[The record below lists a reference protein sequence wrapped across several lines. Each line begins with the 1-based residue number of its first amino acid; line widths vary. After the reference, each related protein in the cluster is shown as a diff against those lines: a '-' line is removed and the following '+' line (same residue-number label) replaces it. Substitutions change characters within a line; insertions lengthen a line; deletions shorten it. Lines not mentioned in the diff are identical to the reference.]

1 MITMTPEILHRY
13 AHAIKRMDADPDKV
27 AQERGT
33 YERSTT
39 VSWFEEHA
47 HEYTATQLAGMLNI
61 AVASVRTKAYRLG
74 IQLAPQSP
82 TPRYIK

>member
-1 MITMTPEILHRY
+1 MITMTPETLHRY
-13 AHAIKRMDADPDKV
+13 AYAIKRMDADPDKV

-33 YERSTT
+33 YARSAT

-47 HEYTATQLAGMLNI
+47 HEYTATQLAGMLGI
-61 AVASVRTKAYRLG
+61 AVRSVQTKACRLG
-74 IQLAPQSP
+74 IQLAKSHP